1 MTLGKFDGLHRG
13 HQKLVDKIEEYGKN
27 DGCESVLCAFDMGRD
42 SLMTKKERRAR
53 LEGRIDWLVEYPF
66 TRKWRRRTS
75 FVRSSGR
82 GSVRRI

>member
-42 SLMTKKERRAR
+42 SLMTTKERRVH
-53 LEGRIDWLVEYPF
+53 LDGRIHWLEEYPLPRELREMVAQVF
-66 TRKWRRRTS
+66 LRQRL
-75 FVRSSGR
+75 
-82 GSVRRI
+82 